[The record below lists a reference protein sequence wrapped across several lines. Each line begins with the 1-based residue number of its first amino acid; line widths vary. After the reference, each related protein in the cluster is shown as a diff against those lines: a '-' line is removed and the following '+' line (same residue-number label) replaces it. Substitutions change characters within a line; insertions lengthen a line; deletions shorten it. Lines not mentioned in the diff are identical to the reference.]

1 MKKHFFTNSEEI
13 GNNMPHFTNNGF
25 EVVKCPDSI
34 WEVITDLY
42 KICLQAPVKEEPFAG
57 LHNNAY
63 LYDFEPYIG
72 IVRHIH
78 NSLLPL
84 HEFWSNTILEPTAIW
99 GIRSYTKGSQLMYH
113 TDRPLTHHISCIVMV
128 DKDLNGKE
136 DWPLSIKGHDGKFY
150 DVYTEP
156 KDIILYESTACLHGR
171 PKEFQGKYFRNFY
184 MHYGVRD
191 LEYVGIRN
199 RK

>member
-34 WEVITDLY
+34 WEVIKDLY

-84 HEFWSNTILEPTAIW
+84 HE
-99 GIRSYTKGSQLMYH
+99 
-113 TDRPLTHHISCIVMV
+113 
-128 DKDLNGKE
+128 
-136 DWPLSIKGHDGKFY
+136 
-150 DVYTEP
+150 
-156 KDIILYESTACLHGR
+156 STACLHGR

-191 LEYVGIRN
+191 LEYVGMRN

>member
-34 WEVITDLY
+34 WEVIMDLY

-84 HEFWSNTILEPTAIW
+84 HEFWSNTILKPTAIW

-150 DVYTEP
+150 DVTSLQLLEN
-156 KDIILYESTACLHGR
+156 KIIGHRESHRLVFTVKA
-171 PKEFQGKYFRNFY
+171 ESWNMGKVLKKI
-184 MHYGVRD
+184 GD
-191 LEYVGIRN
+191 
-199 RK
+199 